1 MELWSLVSTVNL
13 MSSSFTWE
21 TGVGMLWGIILIR
34 LIDVWRLILHIGGSW
49 AGLPCCVTLCPPT
62 PTLQYTE
69 LSTSSHCRYNITQL
83 LLLWCHHYNRL
94 KLWAQTSPSSLTQ
107 RYHSGR
113 KDKKHIFYSQAAT
126 LKWTFQEQQRLPA
139 CSGYSVSCFW
149 VNSPHFKPEKQILF
163 YLSVLRQDLKLSG
176 TM

>member
-69 LSTSSHCRYNITQL
+69 LSTSSHCRYNIRQL

-126 LKWTFQEQQRLPA
+126 LSEHSRSSRGSLPA
-139 CSGYSVSCFW
+139 VGSVSA